1 MIANVLMACIIL
13 NNMVIEDDQG
23 KDLEPTITMPNHP
36 FQKRRGLTFVEYV
49 QGIEEI
55 ENQHGYYNMKND
67 LIDHRW
73 GLKEFNHL

>member
-13 NNMVIEDDQG
+13 SITIIEDYEG
-23 KDLEPTITMPNHP
+23 KDLEPTIKMPNHP
-36 FQKRRGLTFVEYV
+36 FQMKRGSTFIECV

-67 LIDHRW
+67 LIDH
-73 GLKEFNHL
+73 L